1 MCSARRGGNSPAPQ
15 RDRVTAVDEAT
26 VRRAQRGD
34 YEAFR
39 AIVGASTDQL
49 CALACHIA
57 RDRTVAQDA
66 LQEAFIKAWRDLP
79 ALRDPACLFAWL
91 MRLVTT
97 ATYDQLRT
105 RQRRHESGPP
115 GDGAGTMEDEVARSI
130 DRVLVAWACGRLP
143 PGQRAIVALHYES
156 GLSLDETAAVLGIP
170 AGTARSR
177 LHAALDAM
185 RRSLEAPAAEPPPHK
200 TPGADRV
207 GSLPDVRR
215 LLSRRSRSARSRSR
229 SSWAGRRSR

>member
-1 MCSARRGGNSPAPQ
+1 MTGI
-15 RDRVTAVDEAT
+15 DEAT

-49 CALACHIA
+49 YALACHISH
-57 RDRTVAQDA
+57 DRTVAQDA
-66 LQEAFIKAWRDLP
+66 LQEALIRAWHDLP
-79 ALRDPACLFAWL
+79 ALREPACLLAWL

-97 ATYDQLRT
+97 ATYDQLRV
-105 RQRRHESGPP
+105 RQRRRESGPP
-115 GDGAGTMEDEVARSI
+115 DDGCATDGDEATRSI

-143 PGQRAIVALHYES
+143 PGQRAVVALHYQS

-185 RRSLEAPAAEPPPHK
+185 RRSLDVPSADAPHGDAR
-200 TPGADRV
+200 TPDQPKMEV
-207 GSLPDVRR
+207 GT
-215 LLSRRSRSARSRSR
+215 
-229 SSWAGRRSR
+229 